1 MDYSG
6 LQNQFAEILLTALR
20 YRDAYTEEHSNRLA
34 LIAREVCVRLKLSSV
49 ETKKIILAAKLH
61 DIGKIAVSDTILLKP
76 SKLTEQEFDEIK
88 KHPLIGYEMLK
99 KIDIFSHIADY
110 ILQHHEKYDGSG
122 YPNRLS
128 GKNIL
133 QGARIIGVV
142 DAVDA
147 MATKRIYKE
156 RMSIENVLVELE
168 KGSGSQFDPY
178 ICSIA
183 METIREYADVFTE
196 N

>member
-147 MATKRIYKE
+147 MAAKRIYKE
-156 RMSIENVLVELE
+156 RMSIENILVELE

-178 ICSIA
+178 ICKFAI
-183 METIREYADVFTE
+183 ETIREYADVFAKI
-196 N
+196 

>member
-1 MDYSG
+1 MEFTE
-6 LQNQFAEILLTALR
+6 LQNQFTNILLTALGA
-20 YRDAYTEEHSNRLA
+20 RDAYTEKHSNRLS
-34 LIAREVCVRLKLSSV
+34 LLAREICNKLNLSSV
-49 ETKKIILAAKLH
+49 ETKKVVLAAKLH
-61 DIGKIAVSDTILLKP
+61 DIGKIGISDFILLKP
-76 SKLTEQEFDEIK
+76 SRLTEQEFDEIK

-156 RMSIENVLVELE
+156 RMSIENVLVELG

-178 ICSIA
+178 ICKIA
-183 METIREYADVFTE
+183 IETIREYADVFAK